1 MKKTCSNVMVD
12 SAAVILLQNKFRH
25 VFIASQRQLEMIAG
39 RIIKH
44 KDSQTFGSDGRAC
57 MEHIKTLVHFERLPS
72 ALDGST
78 GELACAS

>member
-1 MKKTCSNVMVD
+1 MVD
-12 SAAVILLQNKFRH
+12 SAAAVIILLQNKFRH

-39 RIIKH
+39 RIIKL
-44 KDSQTFGSDGRAC
+44 KDSSQTFGSDGRAC

-78 GELACAS
+78 GELACY